1 MIRGLYIAT
10 SGMTANERLQEVIS
24 NNIANANTVG
34 YKDDTGVIR
43 SFPDMLLY
51 RMNDG
56 ANGPGAHN
64 PGPVGKLSNGALLEE
79 VLPRF
84 VQGALQP
91 SDNPYAQA
99 IVDNPPTNPQEPNR
113 RSYFAVLDPKTGQ
126 KMYTRDG
133 DFHVDPVNNMLM
145 TSTGEFVLPMDNK
158 TNTSAAN
165 MRIAVDP
172 KTGDRHIVDAQGNR
186 ATVVNNTSVQYDT
199 LFHEGIV
206 DITDSSK
213 LNKYGDT
220 NFVGGTEAQGT
231 GEVQKGQLEQSNV
244 DLSTSMVSM
253 MNVMRSYEANQK
265 MIRTLDDT
273 LDKATSVGRIG

>member
-56 ANGPGAHN
+56 ADGVGAHHT
-64 PGPVGKLSNGALLEE
+64 GPVGTLSNGALLEE

-99 IVDNPPTNPQEPNR
+99 IVDNPRPLDANGKLIEPNR

-133 DFHVDPVNNMLM
+133 DFQVDPATNMLL
-145 TSTGEFVLPMDNK
+145 TSSGEFVLPIDNK

-165 MRIAVDP
+165 MRIVVDP
-172 KTGDRHIVDAQGNR
+172 QTKQHHIVDAQGRNFD
-186 ATVVNNTSVQYDT
+186 SLY
-199 LFHEGIV
+199 HEGIV
-206 DITDSSK
+206 DITDSTK
-213 LNKYGDT
+213 LNKYGDN
-220 NFVGGTEAQGT
+220 NFIGGTET
-231 GEVQKGQLEQSNV
+231 GATGVVQKGQLEQSNV
-244 DLSTSMVSM
+244 DLSSSMVSM

-273 LDKATSVGRIG
+273 LDKADSVGRLG